1 MLNSR
6 VLYSNQ
12 RYKHYGGIYMKK
24 IIAMMAMVSILLG
37 TIGCKAA
44 PENGSEVQAKDLK
57 VSEKTSMHAVLD
69 VPMEDSNMLYC
80 VTFQLAWNE
89 LMDNV
94 LKGDIILDSEKE
106 ISSRLNLQKQ
116 TKGSLSPED
125 YIAMVGM
132 GRDDIV
138 KKINDEMDRKFAEED
153 KWKVESE
160 VGPDDYLAFAFLKKV
175 LEFGTSFE
183 KVEDGLDFKGT
194 KVASFGIMDMKDP
207 EVREKL
213 SLQVELLY
221 YKNDKEFIIRL
232 KDKAAKEELYLAMLP
247 EEETLEK
254 MVDKARNL
262 EGQPVKLGPSDVLN
276 IPVIAFD
283 IKHNYKELENQSILN
298 KGFEGYSIG
307 SALQRIEFVLN
318 ESGAVLKSKAEI
330 TMVTSM
336 PVEPKSLILN
346 DSFLLY
352 MTETGQSDPYLVVY
366 VDNAEILT
374 AK

>member
-1 MLNSR
+1 
-6 VLYSNQ
+6 
-12 RYKHYGGIYMKK
+12 MKK
-24 IIAMMAMVSILLG
+24 LIAVIALVSVLAGIS
-37 TIGCKAA
+37 GCSSA

-69 VPMEDSNMLYC
+69 VPMEQKNMLYC

-94 LKGDIILDSEKE
+94 LKGDILLETEKE
-106 ISSRLNLQKQ
+106 LSSRLNLQKQ
-116 TKGSLSPED
+116 TKESLSPAD

-132 GRDDIV
+132 GKEDIV

-175 LEFGTSFE
+175 LSFNTSFE
-183 KVEDGLDFKGT
+183 KVKDGLDFKGT
-194 KVASFGIMDMKDP
+194 KVQSFGIMTVKDP

-213 SLQVELLY
+213 ALQVELLY
-221 YKNDKEFIIRL
+221 YKSDREFIIRL
-232 KDKAAKEELYLAMLP
+232 KDKEGKEELYLAMLP
-247 EEETLEK
+247 EEKTLDE
-254 MVDKARNL
+254 MVQKARSL
-262 EGQPVKLGPSDVLN
+262 EGQPEKLGPSDVLN
-276 IPVIAFD
+276 VPVIAFD
-283 IKHNYKELENQSILN
+283 IKHNYTELENQAVLN

-318 ESGAVLKSKAEI
+318 ESGAILKSKAEI
-330 TMVTSM
+330 TMPTSM
-336 PVEPKSLILN
+336 PMEPKSLILN

-352 MTETGQSDPYLVVY
+352 MTETGKSDPYLVVY

>member
-1 MLNSR
+1 
-6 VLYSNQ
+6 
-12 RYKHYGGIYMKK
+12 MKK
-24 IIAMMAMVSILLG
+24 LIAMIAMVSVLIASS
-37 TIGCKAA
+37 GCASA
-44 PENGSEVQAKDLK
+44 PKTGSEVQAKDLK

-69 VPMEDSNMLYC
+69 VPMEESNMLYC

-94 LKGDIILDSEKE
+94 LKGEIILESEKE
-106 ISSRLNLQKQ
+106 LSGKLNQKKQ
-116 TKGSLSPED
+116 TKGSLSPDD

-138 KKINDEMDRKFAEED
+138 KKINDEMDRKFNEED

-183 KVEDGLDFKGT
+183 KVEEGLDFKGT
-194 KVASFGIMDMKDP
+194 KVSSFGIMTVKDP

-213 SLQVELLY
+213 AMQVELLY

-232 KDKAAKEELYLAMLP
+232 KDKEAKEELYLAMLP

-254 MVDKARNL
+254 MVDKARSL
-262 EGQPVKLGPSDVLN
+262 EGQAMKLGPSDVLN

-283 IKHNYKELENQSILN
+283 IKHNYKELENQAVMN

-336 PVEPKSLILN
+336 PMDPKSLIFD

-352 MTETGQSDPYLVVY
+352 MTEAGQSDPYLVVY